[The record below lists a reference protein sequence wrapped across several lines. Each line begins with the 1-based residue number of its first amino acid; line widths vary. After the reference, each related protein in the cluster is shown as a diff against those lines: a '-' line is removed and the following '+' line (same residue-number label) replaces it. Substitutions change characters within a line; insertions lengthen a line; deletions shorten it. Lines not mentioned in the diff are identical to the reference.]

1 MNVRQVS
8 SSTERTGATSRRP
21 RSVSRSSHP
30 SLSRLSRVVGAACL
44 AFGLWAGPATSA
56 GAEDLFERHAQLQ
69 SSIAAARGQVDTHS
83 AAVASATDALEAS
96 QQQLAEAQAELERIR
111 GELDEARAADAEI
124 AANLARQ
131 QKLLD
136 AARAALAKAQA
147 NVEAQ
152 RVLIVGAA
160 RDAFQNRSDL
170 SGVVVV
176 LGARSYSDL
185 QQRVQWDTT
194 IFDATAYRMAEL
206 KELEA
211 RVAEAERKQ
220 AAIEAA
226 VAEEKRRSEESLARI
241 AKLEASA
248 KKTERDV
255 QALVARNDEFR
266 AAAQAALDD
275 DTREYEALLATEA
288 EIEGQIAAQ
297 VSQQLS
303 GGASREDIAR
313 LVEMGI
319 VSRDPSTYPLVA
331 DGPQGV
337 LSPQGF
343 IRPVK
348 ARPGSPFGQRFHP
361 ILKYWRMHN
370 GTDFGAAC
378 GTPLYAA
385 QSGRVIQAGRNG
397 GFGNYVII
405 DHGVIGGVS
414 IMTGYAHQSAIS
426 VHVGQQVSMGQ
437 QIGLV
442 GTTGLSTGC
451 HLHLQ
456 VYRNGKP
463 VNPMEYIP

>member
-1 MNVRQVS
+1 MPTKGVNVRQVP
-8 SSTERTGATSRRP
+8 SSTDRTGATS
-21 RSVSRSSHP
+21 SRSRRV
-30 SLSRLSRVVGAACL
+30 SRLSHLSRATVTACL
-44 AFGLWAGPATSA
+44 GLTLWAGVAVPA

-69 SSIAAARGQVDTHS
+69 SSISAARGEVDAHS
-83 AAVASATDALEAS
+83 AAVATATDALQAS
-96 QQQLAEAQAELERIR
+96 QQQLAEAQAELDRI
-111 GELDEARAADAEI
+111 GVELEAARAADVEI
-124 AANLARQ
+124 AANLAHQ
-131 QKLLD
+131 QQLLD
-136 AARAALAKAQA
+136 AARAALARAQA
-147 NVEAQ
+147 DVEAQ
-152 RVLIVGAA
+152 QAVIVRAA

-176 LGARSYSDL
+176 LGARSYSDM

-194 IFDATAYRMAEL
+194 IFDATSYRMDQL

-211 RVAEAERKQ
+211 QVSEAEREQ
-220 AAIEAA
+220 AAIEAQ
-226 VAEEKRRSEESLARI
+226 VADEKRRSEESLARI
-241 AKLEASA
+241 AALEASA
-248 KKTERDV
+248 KRTERNV
-255 QALVARNDEFR
+255 QALVVRNDEFR

-288 EIEGQIAAQ
+288 DIEGQIAVQ
-297 VSQQLS
+297 VSQQLA

-343 IRPVK
+343 IRPLK

-361 ILKYWRMHN
+361 ILKYWRMHS

-378 GTPLYAA
+378 GMPLYAA
-385 QSGRVIQAGRNG
+385 QSGRVIHAGPQG
-397 GFGNYVII
+397 GFGNYVMI

-414 IMTGYAHQSAIS
+414 IMTGYAHQSGIA
-426 VHVGQQVSMGQ
+426 VRVGQAVTMGQ
-437 QIGLV
+437 QIGFV